1 MKQLLQNI
9 KAVLILVLVLSFAL
23 LAGIVVQQH
32 RSQTSLMAAA
42 GVNKETLR
50 SRYAMAGSIESFDG
64 TVLATSVDGERVYA
78 EDTLLAESLSNLVGD
93 YTHYIQNTIEAQ
105 YQGVLL
111 GTDRNPFY
119 QLLFD
124 VTGKGLEGDDIT
136 LTLDSRLQKRAYEL
150 LGNLDGSVVLM
161 NYKTGDVL
169 AMVSKPSTSP
179 ENIIDYTDIPDTALF
194 NRALMG
200 QYYPGSSFKFLTAA
214 AYMDSMY
221 FDPEH
226 LVECLGHVPL
236 IGLNGV
242 VETGSGHGS
251 IGMTHAF
258 EVSCNH
264 FYGDIGIIA
273 GDFQMKRTAESF
285 YYNQALDLGRL
296 KVQTS
301 RFFAPADN
309 DEILS
314 WLSIGQ
320 PVGESLNTAT
330 PLHMAMMVGA
340 VANGGVMMEPHLV
353 ASMTNPLDQVY
364 QRRQETELT
373 TVLSMETNRQIKEL
387 MLSGV
392 ETGSGSAAKVEG
404 FKVAGKTGTA
414 QVEGQEEYNAVFL
427 GYVDHVNHPYSI
439 AVISEDAGFGSS
451 ISAPIAS
458 ELFKLAIDLAGE

>member
-1 MKQLLQNI
+1 M
-9 KAVLILVLVLSFAL
+9 
-23 LAGIVVQQH
+23 
-32 RSQTSLMAAA
+32 
-42 GVNKETLR
+42 
-50 SRYAMAGSIESFDG
+50 
-64 TVLATSVDGERVYA
+64 
-78 EDTLLAESLSNLVGD
+78 
-93 YTHYIQNTIEAQ
+93 
-105 YQGVLL
+105 
-111 GTDRNPFY
+111 
-119 QLLFD
+119 
-124 VTGKGLEGDDIT
+124 TGKGLEGDDIT